1 MNSWNELMSR
11 EMEKGYMKDLRLTLE
26 NEYAG
31 KTIYPPKALIFNALE
46 TTPLDQVKVVILG
59 QDPYHGPNQAM
70 GYAFSVPASEKIP
83 PSLQNMYKEL
93 EGEYQ
98 MPVRRSGDLSDWAAQ
113 GVLLLNPILTV
124 EEHKPL
130 SHQNLGWQQFT
141 DAVLQQLNEQ
151 DQPIVFLLW
160 GAQAKKAKR
169 FLNNPNHLVLE
180 SSHPYPLSAYRGF
193 FGSGPFNTANEF
205 LESHGTKGIDW
216 TASNL

>member
-83 PSLQNMYKEL
+83 PSLQNMSQEL

-98 MPVRRSGDLSDWAAQ
+98 PRACC
-113 GVLLLNPILTV
+113 
-124 EEHKPL
+124 
-130 SHQNLGWQQFT
+130 F
-141 DAVLQQLNEQ
+141 
-151 DQPIVFLLW
+151 
-160 GAQAKKAKR
+160 
-169 FLNNPNHLVLE
+169 
-180 SSHPYPLSAYRGF
+180 
-193 FGSGPFNTANEF
+193 
-205 LESHGTKGIDW
+205 
-216 TASNL
+216 